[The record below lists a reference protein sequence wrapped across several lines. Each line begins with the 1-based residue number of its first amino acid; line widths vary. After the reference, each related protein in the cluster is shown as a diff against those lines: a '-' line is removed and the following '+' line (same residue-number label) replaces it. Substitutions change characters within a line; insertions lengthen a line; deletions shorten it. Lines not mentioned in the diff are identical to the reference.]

1 MDFLNFLFPVKCGIC
16 NKISKEAICNNCL
29 NNLYKIEKVKIIKIK
44 NNYYNKHL
52 YIFDYKGIIRT
63 KIIHYK
69 FRDKAYLYKFFV
81 HIMLKNK
88 KIYRFIK
95 SYDIIIPVSISKQRF
110 KERGYNQTLLIAKEL
125 SRNIEGLELKNDVL
139 FKTKNTVPQSTL
151 NKVER
156 KNNLKDTY
164 VVINDTAIKNKK
176 ILILDD
182 VYTTG
187 STAGECSKILKK
199 AGAEQI
205 GVITIAKD

>member
-1 MDFLNFLFPVKCGIC
+1 MDFLNFLFPIKCGIC

-29 NNLYKIEKVKIIKIK
+29 NNLYKIEKTKIANVK
-44 NNYYNKHL
+44 NCYYNKQL

-63 KIIHYK
+63 KIIQYK

-81 HIMLKNK
+81 QIMLKNK

-125 SRNIEGLELKNDVL
+125 ASNIEKLELKNDVL
-139 FKTKNTVPQSTL
+139 FKIKNTAPQSTL
-151 NKVER
+151 NKAER
-156 KNNLKDTY
+156 KNNLKGAY
-164 VVINDTAIKNKK
+164 VVKNEIVIKNKK
-176 ILILDD
+176 VLILDD

-187 STAGECSKILKK
+187 STAKECSKLLKSTGVK
-199 AGAEQI
+199 HI

>member
-1 MDFLNFLFPVKCGIC
+1 MDFMNFLFPVKCGIC

-29 NNLYKIEKVKIIKIK
+29 NNLYKIEKTKIANVK
-44 NNYYNKHL
+44 NCYYNKQL

-63 KIIHYK
+63 KIIQYK

-81 HIMLKNK
+81 QIMLKNK

-125 SRNIEGLELKNDVL
+125 ASDIEKLELKNDVL
-139 FKTKNTVPQSTL
+139 FKIKNTAPQSTL